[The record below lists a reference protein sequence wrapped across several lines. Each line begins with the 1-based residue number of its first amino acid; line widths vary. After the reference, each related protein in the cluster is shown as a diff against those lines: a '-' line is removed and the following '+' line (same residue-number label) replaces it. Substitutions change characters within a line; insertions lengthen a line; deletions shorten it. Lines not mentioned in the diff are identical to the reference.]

1 MAGVTPCQSFRKPS
15 SWTIPRAVR
24 TMPLYGAD
32 SVAPSPN
39 RARAA
44 SPCIWSRVFVRSRGK
59 VADNDDDKKK
69 QNEGETRN
77 IQKSEPNFF

>member
-1 MAGVTPCQSFRKPS
+1 M
-15 SWTIPRAVR
+15 
-24 TMPLYGAD
+24 
-32 SVAPSPN
+32 
-39 RARAA
+39 
-44 SPCIWSRVFVRSRGK
+44 RSRGK